1 MKKTFLKLI
10 PLIAILLGGCTP
22 KIDTSHYSSNNTS
35 SENTS
40 VSSSS
45 NETHS
50 SSEEQGSSSEEQGS
64 SSENQDSS
72 SQEQQSSEEGGD
84 KDPINIDIWATNDIH
99 GQFRDSNE
107 DTTHAGIDHLF
118 TYLKGKRENPNTLLL
133 DQGDTWQGSIYS
145 NYNYGNLIND
155 CMNYIHYDA
164 RTVGNH
170 DFDWGA
176 EKLAANTARG
186 YNGYT
191 MPVLSGNVYNYN
203 FDTKTM
209 GTTFLSDL
217 GRKSVTYTLDN
228 GLKVG
233 ILGGIGEDQITSIC
247 TEYVR
252 DIGFKNH
259 VEFIKEEAT
268 HLRNDEK
275 CDVIIASIHA
285 PQNLI
290 YEKGLNNYVDLVLC
304 GHSHNQETYVENDRL
319 LYSQGLAYTESVA
332 HIIMTY
338 DPNVKKV
345 TGSTASFIPANQII
359 SETPTIDPTIQSLI
373 TTYGEQCDAAANQVL
388 ANNVSGSFYTSNLAN
403 LVTKAIYSQCV
414 KEGYGDI
421 LCAVSNSARK
431 QIDAKS
437 TWTFKDVYTS
447 FPFDNVVYIAEIT
460 GREFR
465 YNIITGYNY
474 ITRNPNLKA
483 SCPSCGEEIAFNELT
498 SEEVITCP
506 HCHEDQEKDTLV
518 SLASQIDLNKTY
530 KIAVLDY
537 VYLHC
542 NSSRSYDKF
551 TETGG
556 TSTIKLS
563 KNYREIARD
572 WLIAEGYNTGKA
584 LRYQD
589 FAATLWQHNKSGYTV
604 IS

>member
-10 PLIAILLGGCTP
+10 PLLAILLGGCTP
-22 KIDTSHYSSNNTS
+22 KIETSHYSSHTTSSDNTS
-35 SENTS
+35 INP
-40 VSSSS
+40 SSS
-45 NETHS
+45 EAQS
-50 SSEEQGSSSEEQGS
+50 SSEEQGSSSQEQG
-64 SSENQDSS
+64 SS

-84 KDPINIDIWATNDIH
+84 KDPISIDIWATNDIH
-99 GQFRDSNE
+99 GQFRDNDE
-107 DTTHAGIDHLF
+107 DTSHAGIDHLF
-118 TYLKGKRENPNTLLL
+118 TYLKGKKENPNTLLL

-145 NYNYGNLIND
+145 NYNYGKLIND

-191 MPVLSGNVYNYN
+191 MPVLSGNVYNYD
-203 FDTKTM
+203 FDHKTM

-233 ILGGIGEDQITSIC
+233 VLGGIGEDQITSIC

-259 VEFIKEEAT
+259 VEFIKEEAA

-290 YEKGLNNYVDLVLC
+290 YGNNLDNYVDLVLC
-304 GHSHNQETYVENDRL
+304 GHSHDQETYLENNRL

-332 HIIMTY
+332 HIVMTY

-345 TGSTASFIPANQII
+345 TGSTADFIPASNII

-373 TTYGEQCDAAANQVL
+373 TSYSQECDTAANQVL
-388 ANNVSGSFYTSNLAN
+388 ANNATNSFYTSNLAN

-421 LCAVSNSARK
+421 LCAVSNSARSG
-431 QIDAKS
+431 IDTKS
-437 TWTFKDVYTS
+437 DKIWTFKDIYKS
-447 FPFDNVVYIAEIT
+447 FPFDNVVYIAQIT

-465 YNIITGYNY
+465 YNIINGYNY
-474 ITRNPNLKA
+474 ITRNPSLKA
-483 SCPSCGEEIAFNELT
+483 PCPSCGEEIAFNEST
-498 SEEVITCP
+498 SGEVITCS

-542 NSSRSYDKF
+542 NSSRYYDKF
-551 TETGG
+551 SETGG

-572 WLIAEGYNTGKA
+572 WLLAEGYNTGKE

-589 FAATLWQHNKSGYTV
+589 FAASLWQHNKSGYTV
-604 IS
+604 IN

>member
-10 PLIAILLGGCTP
+10 PLLAILLGGCTP
-22 KIDTSHYSSNNTS
+22 KIETSHYSSHTTSSDNTS
-35 SENTS
+35 INP
-40 VSSSS
+40 SSS
-45 NETHS
+45 ETHS
-50 SSEEQGSSSEEQGS
+50 SSEEQGSSSQEQG
-64 SSENQDSS
+64 SS

-99 GQFRDSNE
+99 GQFRDNDE
-107 DTTHAGIDHLF
+107 DTSHAGIDHLF
-118 TYLKGKRENPNTLLL
+118 TYLKGKKENPNTLLL

-145 NYNYGNLIND
+145 NYNYGKLIND

-191 MPVLSGNVYNYN
+191 MPVLSGNVYNYD
-203 FDTKTM
+203 FDHKTM

-275 CDVIIASIHA
+275 CDVIIASIHT
-285 PQNLI
+285 PDSQVRGND
-290 YEKGLNNYVDLVLC
+290 LNNYVDLVLC
-304 GHSHNQETYVENDRL
+304 GHSHAQEEHTENNRL
-319 LYSQGLAYTESVA
+319 LYSQCAGYTQSVG
-332 HIIMTY
+332 HITMTY
-338 DPNVKKV
+338 DPNIKKV
-345 TGSTASFIPANQII
+345 TGSTVSFIQANEII

-373 TTYGEQCDAAANQVL
+373 TTYGEQCDAAANVIM
-388 ANNVSGSFYTSNLAN
+388 ANNVKGSFSKWELAN

-421 LCAVSNSARK
+421 ICAVANSARSEIENK
-431 QIDAKS
+431 NI
-437 TWTFKDVYTS
+437 WTYADIYKAFT
-447 FPFDNVVYIAEIT
+447 FDNTVYIAEIT

-465 YNIITGYNY
+465 NEIINY
-474 ITRNPNLKA
+474 QSFITRNPNLKV
-483 SCPSCGEEIAFNELT
+483 SCPTCSEEISFNKLTTGEE
-498 SEEVITCP
+498 ITCP
-506 HCHEDQEKDTLV
+506 HCHKDQEKDTLV
-518 SLASQIDLNKTY
+518 SLAGQIDLNKTY

-537 VYLHC
+537 LYLHC
-542 NSSRSYDKF
+542 NNRRYYNYFS
-551 TETGG
+551 ETGG

-572 WLIAEGYNTGKA
+572 WLLKEGYNTGKE
-584 LRYQD
+584 LNYND
-589 FAATLWQHNKSGYTV
+589 FNESQWQHNRSGYTV